1 MSDPVDVKP
10 VTQLP
15 AKTGRGIK
23 IALFVSLAVNVMI
36 AGLVVGAMS
45 HRWRDRDMMQG
56 PALADLGFGPYI
68 AALEEDDRKAL
79 VREVLGN
86 AKDFR
91 KNREEIRTG
100 IESLL
105 VLLRAPTF
113 DPTAFAA
120 NLKAQSLKLEE
131 RRALGIDLFVKR
143 VTEMTP
149 EARAALADRL
159 SRFLRRP

>member
-1 MSDPVDVKP
+1 MSDPVTVEP
-10 VTQLP
+10 EVPPP
-15 AKTGRGIK
+15 AKTGRGVK
-23 IALFVSLAVNVMI
+23 IALFVSLAINVLVL
-36 AGLVVGAMS
+36 GLVVGAMT

-68 AALEEDDRKAL
+68 AALNDDDRKEL

-91 KNREEIRTG
+91 KNREEIRAG

-105 VLLRAPTF
+105 VLLRAPDF
-113 DPTAFAA
+113 DAAAFEA

-131 RRALGIDLFVKR
+131 RRALGIDLFVRR
-143 VTEMTP
+143 VTEMSP
-149 EARAALADRL
+149 EARGELADRL
-159 SRFLRRP
+159 ARFLRRP